1 MRRYNADRTKR
12 QRREEHDVPGMVAG
26 GHRAAA
32 DRAERNADKP
42 LPANEKRTCLPRP
55 DVLGGSTDCEG
66 RTDELH
72 PVRGGHHPPLG
83 ERTLPNRPALQQ
95 IRHLSGRGGRNRRI
109 RKGENN
115 YDEETDGAAA
125 VRRNADGRRGGT
137 GGKRV

>member
-1 MRRYNADRTKR
+1 
-12 QRREEHDVPGMVAG
+12 MVAG

-32 DRAERNADKP
+32 DRAERNADEP
-42 LPANEKRTCLPRP
+42 LPADEKRTCLPRP

-95 IRHLSGRGGRNRRI
+95 IRRLSGRGGRNRRI

-115 YDEETDGAAA
+115 HDEETDGAGHAA
-125 VRRNADGRRGGT
+125 GDGALLLHGT
-137 GGKRV
+137 GGIWLYNYKIVFER